1 MHDFSVNIR
10 IQLQILQ
17 EFRTHLD
24 MSQSEFATYFGLS
37 TRNVQEWEQENKS
50 MPPYLMD
57 LLERVWKAENK

>member
-1 MHDFSVNIR
+1 
-10 IQLQILQ
+10 
-17 EFRTHLD
+17 